1 MHVHGPTHTNQ
12 PTRDV
17 IYVQLQESVAEG
29 EGEGLSAAVEP
40 WRVLGGEQHEL
51 FMRPHHLLCLGDE
64 QLPGNEHKRQHGECS
79 TDSGQHAHKHAADD
93 VGCSR
98 AKARLNYL
106 CSEHTLCVH
115 ARVRPHACTQML

>member
-1 MHVHGPTHTNQ
+1 MLVHGLTHTKE

-51 FMRPHHLLCLGDE
+51 LMRPHHLLCLRDE
-64 QLPGNEHKRQHGECS
+64 QLPGSDHKRQHSDGR
-79 TDSGQHAHKHAADD
+79 TDLGRHAHRHTADEA
-93 VGCSR
+93 GCI
-98 AKARLNYL
+98 
-106 CSEHTLCVH
+106 
-115 ARVRPHACTQML
+115 